1 MTFSKTLVGLA
12 VATAFA
18 AAHAAPVVYNG
29 FTQNPTCSSG
39 GGLGSNACSTLFA
52 PSGAALAER
61 NAFYSSLTAGVST
74 QDFESTPA
82 STVPPLVL
90 NFGFAGTATVT
101 GLGSVLA
108 NDPVDVI
115 PFGRFATSGT
125 QYFSTSVGGTQTL
138 EIGFSQKVAAFGFYG
153 IDLGDVGGSVELDLF
168 DGTTLVTS
176 VTVQPSL
183 GNGFFSELNGSMR
196 FFGLA
201 YTTNSFDR
209 IRFNLTGNSGDPD
222 VFAFDDLVVADAK
235 QVLPPNRTPEP
246 GSLALVGAALALAGA
261 ARRRRG

>member
-12 VATAFA
+12 VATAFAA

-29 FTQNPTCSSG
+29 FTQNPTCSAG
-39 GGLGSNACSTLFA
+39 GGLGSNSCATLFA

-61 NAFYSSLTAGVST
+61 NAFFSSLTAGVAT
-74 QDFESTPA
+74 QDFESIA
-82 STVPPLVL
+82 VSTVPPLVL
-90 NFGFAGTATVT
+90 NFGFAGTATVN
-101 GLGSVLA
+101 GVGAVLD
-108 NDPVDVI
+108 NDVDVI

-183 GNGFFSELNGSMR
+183 GSGFFSELNGGMR

-209 IRFNLTGNSGDPD
+209 IRFNLTGNVADPD